1 MKRQLARLIASQIC
15 LHSCMTGL
23 RLAAPLMALRL
34 GYGAAQVGVMLAF
47 FSLSQIF
54 LALPAG
60 RFADRHGMKPLI
72 AGGVA
77 MASLGAGLA
86 VFFPIYPVL
95 CLAALLTGGCTGIT
109 TIALQRHVGRMT
121 RDHDELKLAFSW
133 LSIGPAISNFIGPFS
148 VGLLIDHSGFTSAF
162 VFLTVIP
169 FFAWVGIRTQV
180 RHEPI
185 EPEPVPE
192 GQRAWD
198 LLKIPMLRRLL
209 WVNWFMSS
217 SWDVHTFVVPLLGHE
232 RGISASAIGTIMG
245 AFAIAAALIRTV
257 LPIIAQK
264 FTEWQIMTMA
274 MLMTGVVMGIYPLVS
289 SAWAMGVCSVALGV
303 FLGCVQPMLMSTMHQ
318 ITPPKRQGE
327 ALGVRLMMVNAS
339 SVCMPMLFGLAGATI
354 GVSGL
359 FWCVSAVVTSGS
371 RLAWGLRA
379 DKNLG

>member
-23 RLAAPLMALRL
+23 RLAAPLLALRL
-34 GYGAAQVGVMLAF
+34 GYGAAEVGVMLAF
-47 FSLSQIF
+47 FSLSQVF

-60 RFADRHGMKPLI
+60 RYADRHGMKPLI
-72 AGGVA
+72 IMGVTMSTLA
-77 MASLGAGLA
+77 AGLS

-95 CLAALLTGGCTGIT
+95 CFAALLTGGATGIT

-121 RDHDELKLAFSW
+121 HDHDELKLAFSW
-133 LSIGPAISNFIGPFS
+133 LSIGPAISNFIGPFC

-162 VFLTVIP
+162 VFLSIIP
-169 FFAWVGIRTQV
+169 FFAWVGIRTQARQERV
-180 RHEPI
+180 
-185 EPEPVPE
+185 EPEPTPK
-192 GQRAWD
+192 GQTAWD

-257 LPIIAQK
+257 LPIIAQRL
-264 FTEWQIMTMA
+264 TEWQIMTIA
-274 MLMTGVVMGIYPLVS
+274 MLMTGVIMGIYPFVY
-289 SAWAMGVCSVALGV
+289 SAWMMGVCSVALGV
-303 FLGCVQPMLMSTMHQ
+303 FLGCVQPMLMSTLHQ
-318 ITPPKRQGE
+318 ITPPSRQGE

-339 SVCMPMLFGLAGATI
+339 SVFMPMLFGLAGATI

-359 FWCVSAVVTSGS
+359 FWCVSAVVTTGS
-371 RLAWGLRA
+371 RVAWGLRG
-379 DKNLG
+379 DRNPG

>member
-1 MKRQLARLIASQIC
+1 
-15 LHSCMTGL
+15 MTGL

-121 RDHDELKLAFSW
+121 RDHEELKLAFSW

-264 FTEWQIMTMA
+264 LTEWQIMTMA